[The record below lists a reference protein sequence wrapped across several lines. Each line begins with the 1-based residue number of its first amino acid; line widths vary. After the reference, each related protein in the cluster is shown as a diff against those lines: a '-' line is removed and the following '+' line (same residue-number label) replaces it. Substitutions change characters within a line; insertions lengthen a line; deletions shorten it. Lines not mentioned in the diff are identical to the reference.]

1 MTTQER
7 IRLFLDFP
15 WPQPETPMM
24 FHGSFGKEEISSSG
38 TSYLN
43 VTEAA
48 FVEKVVTRFLKSGI
62 QPHQIGIITPYEGQ
76 RSYVVQHMQ
85 FNGALK
91 KDLYK
96 DIEVA
101 SVDAFQG
108 REKDYI
114 IVTCV
119 RSNENLGIGFLT
131 NAKRLNVA
139 LTRAKYGLVLVGNP
153 KVLSKHPLWYQ
164 LLMNFKEKNCLVEG
178 PLHNLKTSM
187 IQFAKPSSNRYQ
199 GSRRESSDRPSRD
212 ASSSKKGNASS
223 VNSNLNSQNSYFDTQ
238 AQIDPT
244 SLFSQSSIPMI
255 PTSQFTQSSSM
266 ASQNSYFSSQ
276 SGLGPSFQ
284 HLGLSKGAGLMRSS
298 LMSQQSFLSQQTD
311 DSSQLSQVFNQFD
324 RINTQDDQIGDY
336 KSQFDDG
343 AFTSYGMNSQDG
355 FTQF

>member
-1 MTTQER
+1 
-7 IRLFLDFP
+7 
-15 WPQPETPMM
+15 M

-48 FVEKVVTRFLKSGI
+48 FVEKVVTRFLKAGI

-96 DIEVA
+96 EIEVA

-187 IQFAKPSSNRYQ
+187 IQFAKPSSRHPSARRDGG
-199 GSRRESSDRPSRD
+199 GSAKSSR
-212 ASSSKKGNASS
+212 NAGGANGSALS
-223 VNSNLNSQNSYFDTQ
+223 ALSMSQNSYYDTQ
-238 AQIDPT
+238 SQIDST
-244 SLFSQSSIPMI
+244 NLFSQSSIPMI
-255 PTSQFTQSSSM
+255 PTSQFTQSSAMS
-266 ASQNSYFSSQ
+266 SQNSYFSSVSSSQ
-276 SGLGPSFQ
+276 VGAGGSMDPSSNHPLQ
-284 HLGLSKGAGLMRSS
+284 MSKGAGLMRSS
-298 LMSQQSFLSQQTD
+298 LLSQQSFLSQQTD
-311 DSSQLSQVFNQFD
+311 NTDSSQLSQVFNQFD
-324 RINTQDDQIGDY
+324 RIAQDVEGLVDY
-336 KSQFDDG
+336 KSQFDD
-343 AFTSYGMNSQDG
+343 ASFSSYGMQSQDG
-355 FTQF
+355 YTQF